1 MVVGLSWTAH
11 TDPFRI
17 QFGKNRHHWK
27 FSMTRLFHR
36 PCRGELTHCPMHW
49 LGFLAS
55 VCVLTLSA
63 AADENVGSASSPKT
77 IEPTGPIEKIQSGFA
92 FTEGPTMVE
101 DGSLYFTDIPNT
113 RIHRLTT
120 DGKLEIFTD
129 ASNKANGLWAMPNGK
144 MLACE
149 MNGALVQY
157 DLQSGER
164 TILADTYEG
173 KRFNACNDLV
183 TDAHGGIYFTD
194 PLYNAPTPLPQEIQ
208 AVYYLSKTGEV
219 TRLTDHIAAPNGI
232 GLSIDGT
239 KLYVI
244 PSMQAEMLVYKV
256 SGPGQ
261 VSDGEKF
268 CVLKQ
273 PEGRTGTG
281 GDGMTMD
288 IEGNLYIT
296 THTGVQIY
304 SPAAEYLGTVT
315 FPEQPANVAFMGTD
329 RKTMVVTART
339 SLYKVPMPVPG
350 RKFGLR

>member
-1 MVVGLSWTAH
+1 
-11 TDPFRI
+11 
-17 QFGKNRHHWK
+17 
-27 FSMTRLFHR
+27 MTRLIHFA
-36 PCRGELTHCPMHW
+36 CRGSLVGC
-49 LGFLAS
+49 LGILAS
-55 VCVLTLSA
+55 MGLLTIEGT
-63 AADENVGSASSPKT
+63 ADENVSKESSQRA
-77 IEPTGPIEKIQSGFA
+77 IGPTGPIEKIQSGFA
-92 FTEGPTMVE
+92 FTEGPAMAE

-120 DGKLEIFTD
+120 EGKLEIFTD
-129 ASNKANGLWAMPNGK
+129 ASNKANGLWALPGGK

-149 MNGALVQY
+149 MDGAVVQY

-164 TILADTYEG
+164 EVLVDSFEE

-194 PLYNAPTPLPQEIQ
+194 PLYNAPTPLPQKIQ
-208 AVYYLSKTGEV
+208 AVYYLSNAGEV

-239 KLYVI
+239 QLYVI
-244 PSMQAEMLVYKV
+244 PSMQAEMLVYEV

-261 VSDGEKF
+261 VSVGETF

-273 PEGRTGTG
+273 PENKTGTG

-288 IEGNLYIT
+288 EEGNLYIT

-304 SPAAEYLGTVT
+304 SPEAEYRGTVT
-315 FPEQPANVAFMGTD
+315 FPEQPANVAFMGAN

-339 SLYKVPMPVPG
+339 SLYKVPMPIPG